1 MPRYRLLDVYNRA
14 QATTTRNLRTYED
27 TQGDQWKFTGAH
39 KLLSVFINSLSN
51 LVMFFSLI
59 SPRRPWAVS
68 VFRAPVSGTMIL
80 SRLNANLSDPNCDF
94 ICSVSWFLAS
104 WSA

>member
-1 MPRYRLLDVYNRA
+1 MCIIVPKPLPPEICEVRMNSQDWFNPQLSNIIA
-14 QATTTRNLRTYED
+14 YED

-51 LVMFFSLI
+51 RVMFFSLI

-80 SRLNANLSDPNCDF
+80 SRLNANLSDPN
-94 ICSVSWFLAS
+94 
-104 WSA
+104 